1 MHAFALTL
9 ALLNQSGSSIDS
21 NLARR
26 YFQEAQWY
34 SNDDRGQLWGKELY
48 GPMIFVDPRT
58 RDACANEAPPVSFEA
73 REAVFMAKLPDRIGI
88 ANYGFSW
95 GGKRWTMV
103 MWPLPESRAE
113 RATLMMHEL
122 FHRIQPELGHPAA
135 SPANDHLETLEG
147 RLWLQVELQAL
158 AKALSALDDFSRNVA
173 AQDALRFR
181 HRRHARFPGSK
192 ESEDALD
199 LNEGLAQFTGY
210 MLRGGWEAETRMW
223 LGNQLRQQ
231 SGRANYTRSFAYWTG
246 SAYAYLLNVTEAVKF
261 DEIRWRK
268 AMKPDSSLT
277 DMLAVAMG
285 AHVSTSEAEV
295 LEAAKRYGYEDILAA
310 EQAKAK
316 EREARAT
323 EIRRKFLESTV
334 LVLPL
339 DKVNISFN
347 PNGVMSLG
355 SEGLYYPTATV
366 IETWGKLEVTE
377 GLLLAADRK
386 TARVAPPANFEDR
399 RGPGWTITLDG
410 GWRIVK
416 DERTGNFHV
425 VQLR

>member
-1 MHAFALTL
+1 MYAFALTL

-48 GPMIFVDPRT
+48 GPMIFVDPIR
-58 RDACANEAPPVSFEA
+58 RDFVSNEAPPVEFESKG
-73 REAVFMAKLPDRIGI
+73 EVFTGKLPDRIGI
-88 ANYGFSW
+88 ANYALNW

-103 MWPLPESRAE
+103 MWPLPTNRSE
-113 RATLMMHEL
+113 RGTLMMHEL
-122 FHRIQPELGHPAA
+122 FHRIQPELGHPMS
-135 SPANDHLETLEG
+135 SPANDHLESLDG
-147 RLWLQVELQAL
+147 RLWLQVEFA
-158 AKALSALDDFSRNVA
+158 ALSRALGAIESGPREEA
-173 AQDALRFR
+173 ARDALRFR
-181 HRRHARFPGSK
+181 LWRQSKFPDAK
-192 ESEDALD
+192 TSEDALD

-210 MLRGGWEAETRMW
+210 MLRGGWEPESRIW
-223 LGNQLRQQ
+223 LANQLRQQ
-231 SGRANYTRSFAYWTG
+231 LGRANYTRSFAYWTG
-246 SAYAYLLNVTEAVKF
+246 SAYAYLLNVVESSKF
-261 DEIRWRK
+261 EGIRWRK
-268 AMKPDSSLT
+268 GLRPDASLAGLLG
-277 DMLAVAMG
+277 DHLGIKQAP
-285 AHVSTSEAEV
+285 SEAEA
-295 LEAAKRYGYEDILAA
+295 LAAAKPYGHDQILVV
-310 EQAKAK
+310 EQNKAK
-316 EREARAT
+316 ERAEREA
-323 EIRRKFLESTV
+323 EIRKRFLQSAV
-334 LVLPL
+334 LILPL

-366 IETWGKLEVTE
+366 IEAWGKLEVSE

-399 RGPGWTITLDG
+399 KGPGWTITLDE